1 MEDLNEKL
9 ASILND
15 PKSMERVRQMAE
27 RLLGD
32 EPPKETPPQS
42 DISPLT
48 SLLGGA
54 DMPDPQTLGKIMS
67 IMGKINSKKDDCRTA
82 LLTALKP
89 NLSEERR
96 KKVDTAI
103 KILKFIEILPLLKE
117 SGILNL

>member
-27 RLLGD
+27 SLLGD

-67 IMGKINSKKDDCRTA
+67 IMGKLNSKTDDCRTA

>member
-1 MEDLNEKL
+1 
-9 ASILND
+9 
-15 PKSMERVRQMAE
+15 MAE
-27 RLLGD
+27 SLLGE
-32 EPPKETPPQS
+32 EPQKQEPPQS
-42 DISPLT
+42 EFSSLT

-67 IMGKINSKKDDCRTA
+67 IMGRLNSKNDDCRTA